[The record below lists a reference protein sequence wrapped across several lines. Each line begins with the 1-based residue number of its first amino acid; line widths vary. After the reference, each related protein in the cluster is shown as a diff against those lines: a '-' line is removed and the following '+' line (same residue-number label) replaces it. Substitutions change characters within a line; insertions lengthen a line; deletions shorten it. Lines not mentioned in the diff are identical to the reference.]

1 MDEHRQRDSFTQFQ
15 QLCLPPLEKYIL
27 EARVVAAAAAAAAG
41 GYWIVSGRI
50 FNLEGGD
57 ARVIVNTG
65 VGVRVVVL
73 VAVLSN
79 SSLLSLV
86 TLF

>member
-27 EARVVAAAAAAAAG
+27 EARVVAAAAAGGG

-50 FNLEGGD
+50 FKLEGGD

>member
-27 EARVVAAAAAAAAG
+27 EARVVAAAAAAAG

>member
-27 EARVVAAAAAAAAG
+27 EARVVAAAAAAGG